1 MLILDLIPAQY
12 RALAS
17 VLVLLVVAAI
27 AAGSTWQV
35 QAWRYDKRLA
45 DQVATE
51 AQDAQARAW
60 STVGVLQEAKQARE
74 ALEAELAAN
83 DQTYQLELTNVRKT
97 TQKLRD
103 DLATTHLRLSVVLAS
118 GAGDSGQLPAAAS
131 TGGVVH
137 GSQRAELD
145 PAHAQRIITI
155 TGDGDEGLTA
165 LQACQG
171 YVRAVLAGSQ
181 KTRQGL

>member
-12 RALAS
+12 RAVAAA
-17 VLVLLVVAAI
+17 LVLLLLAVI
-27 AAGSTWQV
+27 AAGSAWQV

-45 DQVATE
+45 DQSAAI
-51 AQDAQARAW
+51 AQDAQSRAW
-60 STVGVLQEAKQARE
+60 ATVGVLQEAKQARE

-83 DQTYQLELTNVRKT
+83 DQTHQLELTNVRKT

-118 GAGDSGQLPAAAS
+118 GAGGGGQLPAVAGA
-131 TGGVVH
+131 GGVVH
-137 GSQRAELD
+137 GGQRAELD
-145 PAHAQRIITI
+145 PAHAQRIVAI

-171 YVRAVLAGSQ
+171 YVRAVVTGSQ
-181 KTRQGL
+181 KTRQGP